1 MEIGKQIQK
10 IRKENNLSQEQFGKR
25 FHVTRQTVS
34 NWENE
39 KSYPDLQTLIS
50 ISDGFDVSLDKL
62 LKDTPKMVEDFD
74 SAVAGRRR
82 TKRTIIILVTL
93 IVLTLIFGFIQFWI
107 RLEYAYQPT
116 AYEKR
121 NRTETAARMY
131 VNLQNQTPSSAIVY
145 TYDKQEYDS
154 FSERKRE
161 RIFDKVNGN
170 MEGDI
175 PALRFDQGETIV
187 RFILQD
193 ASSHN
198 LIPKENPKI
207 RIYREAANLNEVQE
221 KFSTYESQLLK
232 DEDGYYYDFANV
244 KFIDSDEYPTI
255 YMEIEYAY
263 DEEAE
268 EKATSVTALCLIKE

>member
-50 ISDGFDVSLDKL
+50 ISEEFDISLDKL

-82 TKRTIIILVTL
+82 TKRTIIILVAL
-93 IVLTLIFGFIQFWI
+93 IVLTPILWFIQFWI

-131 VNLQNQTPSSAIVY
+131 VNLQNQTPSDAIVY
-145 TYDKQEYDS
+145 TYDKQQYDS

-161 RIFDKVNGN
+161 KVFDKVNGN

-187 RFILQD
+187 RFTLQD
-193 ASSHN
+193 GVSYN
-198 LIPKENPKI
+198 LIPKENPKL
-207 RIYREAANLNEVQE
+207 RIYQQATNLNEVQE
-221 KFSTYESQLLK
+221 KFFT
-232 DEDGYYYDFANV
+232 
-244 KFIDSDEYPTI
+244 
-255 YMEIEYAY
+255 
-263 DEEAE
+263 
-268 EKATSVTALCLIKE
+268 

>member
-50 ISDGFDVSLDKL
+50 ISDGFDISLDKL

-82 TKRTIIILVTL
+82 IKRTIIVLVTL
-93 IVLTLIFGFIQFWI
+93 IILTPIFWFAQFWI
-107 RLEYAYQPT
+107 RLEYAYQST
-116 AYEKR
+116 EHEKR
-121 NRTETAARMY
+121 NITKTAAQMY
-131 VNLQNQTPSSAIVY
+131 VNLPNQTPSDAIVY

-221 KFSTYESQLLK
+221 KFSTYESQLMK

-244 KFIDSDEYPTI
+244 EFIDSNEYPTI

-263 DEEAE
+263 AE
-268 EKATSVTALCLIKE
+268 KAEGKATSVTALCLIR

>member
-82 TKRTIIILVTL
+82 TKWTIIVLVALIILTPIL
-93 IVLTLIFGFIQFWI
+93 WFAQFWI
-107 RLEYAYQPT
+107 GLEYAYQST
-116 AYEKR
+116 EHEKR
-121 NRTETAARMY
+121 NITKTAAQMY
-131 VNLQNQTPSSAIVY
+131 VNLPNQTPSDAIVY

-207 RIYREAANLNEVQE
+207 RIYREAANLNETEE
-221 KFSTYESQLLK
+221 KFFSYESQLLK
-232 DEDGYYYDFANV
+232 DEEGYYYDFANV
-244 KFIDSDEYPTI
+244 EFIDFDEYPTI

-268 EKATSVTALCLIKE
+268 EKATSVTALCVIR

>member
-1 MEIGKQIQK
+1 MEIGKQIQN
-10 IRKENNLSQEQFGKR
+10 IRKENGLSQEQFGQK

-50 ISDGFDVSLDKL
+50 ISDGFHVSLDEL

-82 TKRTIIILVTL
+82 TKRTIIILVAL
-93 IVLTLIFGFIQFWI
+93 IVLTPILWFIQFWI
-107 RLEYAYQPT
+107 RLEYVYQPT

-131 VNLQNQTPSSAIVY
+131 VNLQNQTPSDAIVY
-145 TYDKQEYDS
+145 TYDKQQYDS
-154 FSERKRE
+154 FPERKRE
-161 RIFDKVNGN
+161 KVFDKVNGN

-193 ASSHN
+193 GVSYN
-198 LIPKENPKI
+198 LIPKENPKL
-207 RIYREAANLNEVQE
+207 RIYQQATDLNEVQE
-221 KFSTYESQLLK
+221 KFFTYESQLLK
-232 DEDGYYYDFANV
+232 DEEGYYYDFANV
-244 KFIDSDEYPTI
+244 EFIDSDEYPTI

-263 DEEAE
+263 GEEAE
-268 EKATSVTALCLIKE
+268 EKATSVTALCLIR

>member
-50 ISDGFDVSLDKL
+50 ISDGFHVSLDEL

-82 TKRTIIILVTL
+82 TKRTIIILVAL
-93 IVLTLIFGFIQFWI
+93 IILTPILWFAQFWI
-107 RLEYAYQPT
+107 RLEYAYQST
-116 AYEKR
+116 EHEKR
-121 NRTETAARMY
+121 NITKTAAQMY
-131 VNLQNQTPSSAIVY
+131 VNLPNQTPSDAIVY

-198 LIPKENPKI
+198 HIPKENPKI
-207 RIYREAANLNEVQE
+207 RIYREAANRNEVQE
-221 KFSTYESQLLK
+221 KFSTYESQLMK

-244 KFIDSDEYPTI
+244 EFIDSNEYPTI

-268 EKATSVTALCLIKE
+268 EKATSVTALCVIR